1 MEERYRSLAAL
12 KYTYDVR
19 GRMSVVRRGTRETL
33 LAYNAGGYLSRVT
46 DAVGRQVTF
55 ATDALGRVTRQTMA
69 GGWGTP
75 VYLWGGGPAGD
86 VRDAAGSGDAVRL

>member
-33 LAYNAGGYLSRVT
+33 LAYNRGGLFVEVT

-55 ATDALGRVTRQTMA
+55 ATDALGRDA
-69 GGWGTP
+69 ADNGGRARGGLWGTTRR
-75 VYLWGGGPAGD
+75 GT
-86 VRDAAGSGDAVRL
+86 